1 MKKLMAM
8 VMVVFMMCICSAQAF
23 AYTGD
28 PTGYDYNYGYNYNYS
43 NGRYTGLRPYA
54 STSVKSVP
62 SWLED
67 VADEYGAEFY
77 VNPNSPVSR
86 LDVFFSIA
94 RMLEN
99 KFERDGVTFSTS
111 SYVMF
116 SDLNH
121 LDYSCI
127 PLAAGL
133 YNRGILRGY
142 TDGTARLPQSIT
154 RAEFTAVV
162 NRLAHL
168 TGKISYG
175 YTAYGYNNFT
185 DIQGHWAQQAINETV
200 AAGMMNGVGYNQ
212 FDPEGLVTYAQMFK
226 VLTTFVDDD
235 FELQEYDVAYGCT
248 NTWDVD
254 FDVEEDETTNSKTK
268 ITSLTATESTIYV
281 EVGDTVKTKVKINP
295 SDATNKTLSWE
306 AQSERIVFIDD
317 YYTKSNY
324 GYVVVEGNK
333 VGSTYIVGSAT
344 DGSKKS
350 VKIKVVVTAKDD
362 EDDDDNDDTVYVSN
376 IKVNPS
382 ELELEVGES
391 QTITATVK
399 PTNATNKGLVW
410 ESHNTKVATVN
421 QNGIITAVGVG
432 NTTITVTAKD
442 GSEIMATID
451 VTVTAEEEIVVVPDD
466 TTAPVVELTGADNVS
481 IGQKV
486 TLTVKVNEE
495 NLESFE
501 ITERS
506 LLGLTGGAS
515 ISKIT
520 KVSDDTYEITLMGVE
535 VSALELCID
544 SGVAVDTAG
553 NVSAESNPV
562 VIFINSGEDF

>member
-8 VMVVFMMCICSAQAF
+8 VMVVMAMCMCSVQAF

-43 NGRYTGLRPYA
+43 NSRYTGLRPYA

-67 VADEYGAEFY
+67 IADEYGAEFY
-77 VNPNSPVSR
+77 VNPNSQVSR

-99 KFERDGVTFSTS
+99 KFERDGISFSTS
-111 SYVMF
+111 NYAMF
-116 SDLNH
+116 SDLGH
-121 LDYSCI
+121 LDYSCM

-168 TGKISYG
+168 TGKIGYG
-175 YTAYGYNNFT
+175 YSSYGYNNFT
-185 DIQGHWAQQAINETV
+185 DIQGHWAEQAINETV

-254 FDVEEDETTNSKTK
+254 FDVEEDETTNNKTK

-281 EVGDTVKTKVKINP
+281 EVGETVTTKVKINP

-344 DGSKKS
+344 DGSKKT
-350 VKIKVVVTAKDD
+350 VKIKVVVTDD
-362 EDDDDNDDTVYVSN
+362 TDSDDDTVYVSN
-376 IKVNPS
+376 IKVNPTAV
-382 ELELEVGES
+382 ELEIGES
-391 QTITATVK
+391 QTITATVT
-399 PTNATNKGLVW
+399 PSNATNKGLIW
-410 ESHNTKVATVN
+410 ESQNTAVATVN
-421 QNGIITAVGVG
+421 QNGKITAVGVG

-442 GSEIMATID
+442 GSGIVATID
-451 VTVTAEEEIVVVPDD
+451 VTVTAEEVVVTPDD

-486 TLTVKVNEE
+486 TLTVKVNED

-501 ITERS
+501 ITEKD

-515 ISKIT
+515 ISKIN
-520 KVSDDTYEITLMGVE
+520 KVSADTYEITLMGVE
-535 VSALELCID
+535 VSSLGLCID
-544 SGVAVDTAG
+544 AGVAVDAAG
-553 NVSAESNPV
+553 NVSAESNE
-562 VIFINSGEDF
+562 VIIFVNSGEDF

>member
-1 MKKLMAM
+1 MKKIVAM
-8 VMVVFMMCICSAQAF
+8 VLVVLTMCMCSVGAF

-28 PTGYDYNYGYNYNYS
+28 PTGYDYNYGYNYSYNGNYNS
-43 NGRYTGLRPYA
+43 RYTGLRPYA

-67 VADEYGAEFY
+67 IADEYGAEFY
-77 VNPNSPVSR
+77 VNPNSQVSR

-99 KFERDGVTFSTS
+99 KFERDGINFSTS
-111 SYVMF
+111 NYAMF
-116 SDLNH
+116 SDLGH
-121 LDYSCI
+121 LDYSCTY
-127 PLAAGL
+127 LAAGL

-175 YTAYGYNNFT
+175 YSGYGYNNFT

-254 FDVEEDETTNSKTK
+254 FDVEEEDSSYGKTK

-281 EVGDTVKTKVKINP
+281 EVGETVTTKVKINP
-295 SDATNKTLSWE
+295 TDATNKTLSWE

-350 VKIKVVVTAKDD
+350 VKIKVVVTDGTD
-362 EDDDDNDDTVYVSN
+362 SDDTVYVSN
-376 IKVNPS
+376 IKVNPAAV
-382 ELELEVGES
+382 ELEIGES
-391 QTITATVK
+391 QTITATVT
-399 PTNATNKGLVW
+399 PSNATNKGLVW
-410 ESHNTKVATVN
+410 ESQNTVVATVS
-421 QNGIITAVGVG
+421 QNGKITAVGVG

-442 GSEIMATID
+442 GSGIVATID
-451 VTVTAEEEIVVVPDD
+451 VTVTAEDTVQVPND

-501 ITERS
+501 ITEKD

-515 ISKIT
+515 ISKIN
-520 KVSDDTYEITLMGVE
+520 KVSADTYEITLMGVE
-535 VSALELCID
+535 VSSLGLCID
-544 SGVAVDTAG
+544 AGVAVDAAG
-553 NVSAESNPV
+553 NVSAESNE
-562 VIFINSGEDF
+562 VIIFVNSGEDF

>member
-8 VMVVFMMCICSAQAF
+8 VVVVLTMCMCSVGVF
-23 AYTGD
+23 AYNGD
-28 PTGYDYNYGYNYNYS
+28 PTGYDYNYGYNYNY
-43 NGRYTGLRPYA
+43 NYNYNNRYSGLRPNT
-54 STSVKSVP
+54 STSVKRVP
-62 SWLED
+62 DWLED

-94 RMLEN
+94 RMLES
-99 KFERDGVTFSTS
+99 KFERDGITFSTS
-111 SYVMF
+111 NYAMF
-116 SDLNH
+116 SDLGH

-142 TDGTARLPQSIT
+142 TDGTAKLPQSIT

-175 YTAYGYNNFT
+175 YANYGYSRFN
-185 DIQGHWAQQAINETV
+185 DISGHWAEQVINETV
-200 AAGMMNGVGYNQ
+200 AVGMMNGVGYNQ

-235 FELQEYDVAYGCT
+235 FGLQEYDVAYGCT

-254 FDVEEDETTNSKTK
+254 FDVEEEDTSNGKAK
-268 ITSLTATESTIYV
+268 ITSLTATKSTIYA
-281 EVGDTVKTKVKINP
+281 EVGETVTTKVKINP

-306 AQSERIVFIDD
+306 AKSERIVFIED

-324 GYVVVEGNK
+324 GYVVVECNK
-333 VGSTYIVGSAT
+333 VGETYIVGSAT

-350 VKIKVVVTAKDD
+350 VKIKVVVTDG
-362 EDDDDNDDTVYVSN
+362 DDDDDDTVYVSN
-376 IKVNPS
+376 IKVNPT
-382 ELELEVGES
+382 EVELEVGES
-391 QTITATVK
+391 QTITATVT
-399 PTNATNKGLVW
+399 PSNATNKGIVW
-410 ESHNTKVATVN
+410 ESHNTDVATVN
-421 QNGIITAVGVG
+421 QNGKITAVGVG
-432 NTTITVTAKD
+432 NTTVTATAKD
-442 GSEIMATID
+442 GSGVLATID
-451 VTVTAEEEIVVVPDD
+451 VTVTAEDIVAVPDD

-495 NLESFE
+495 NLENFE
-501 ITERS
+501 ITETD

-515 ISKIT
+515 INKIK

-535 VSALELCID
+535 VSSLGLCID
-544 SGVAVDTAG
+544 AGVAVDAAG
-553 NVSAESNPV
+553 NVSAESNEV
-562 VIFINSGEDF
+562 IIFINSGEDL

>member
-1 MKKLMAM
+1 MKKLVAM
-8 VMVVFMMCICSAQAF
+8 VMVVMTMCMCSVGAF
-23 AYTGD
+23 AYSGD
-28 PTGYDYNYGYNYNYS
+28 PTGYDYNYGYNYNY
-43 NGRYTGLRPYA
+43 NGNYNNRYSGLRPNA

-62 SWLED
+62 NWLED
-67 VADEYGAEFY
+67 IADEYGAEFY
-77 VNPNSPVSR
+77 VNPNSSVSR

-99 KFERDGVTFSTS
+99 KFERDGVAFSTAN
-111 SYVMF
+111 YAMF
-116 SDLNH
+116 SDLGH
-121 LDYSCI
+121 LDYSCM

-142 TDGTARLPQSIT
+142 TDGTAKLPQSIT

-168 TGKISYG
+168 TGKIGYG
-175 YTAYGYNNFT
+175 YTNYGYSNFN
-185 DIQGHWAQQAINETV
+185 DIQGHWAEQAINETV

-226 VLTTFVDDD
+226 VLTTFVDDN
-235 FELQEYDVAYGCT
+235 FGLQKYDVAYGCT

-254 FDVEEDETTNSKTK
+254 FDVEEEDTNYGKTK

-281 EVGDTVKTKVKINP
+281 EVGKTVTTKVKINP
-295 SDATNKTLSWE
+295 SDAANKTLSWE
-306 AQSERIVFIDD
+306 AKSERTVFIED
-317 YYTKSNY
+317 YYTKNNY

-333 VGSTYIVGSAT
+333 VGETYIVGSAT

-350 VKIKVVVTAKDD
+350 VKIKVVVTDGND
-362 EDDDDNDDTVYVSN
+362 DDTVYVSN
-376 IKVNPS
+376 IKVNPTEV
-382 ELELEVGES
+382 ELKVGES
-391 QTITATVK
+391 QTITATVT
-399 PTNATNKGLVW
+399 PSNATNKGIVW
-410 ESHNTKVATVN
+410 ESHNTVVATVN
-421 QNGIITAVGVG
+421 QNGKITAVGVG
-432 NTTITVTAKD
+432 NTTVTATAKD
-442 GSEIMATID
+442 GSGVLATID
-451 VTVTAEEEIVVVPDD
+451 VTVTAEDIVVVPDD

-495 NLESFE
+495 NLENFE
-501 ITERS
+501 ITEKD

-515 ISKIT
+515 INKIK

-535 VSALELCID
+535 VSSLGLCID
-544 SGVAVDTAG
+544 AGVAVDAAG
-553 NVSAESNPV
+553 NVSAESNE
-562 VIFINSGEDF
+562 VIIFVNSGEDL